1 MLYASRYQDGSGL
14 PYHRYRE
21 LGVYRLLFPYCQE
34 EEARRFGRRILDP
47 IAEYDA
53 ENKTSLTETL
63 SVYVR
68 AGEDMAAAARQLSQ
82 HEQTIRYRLNRIYE
96 ISGLDKKS
104 PADAEDL
111 SLAMKLELA
120 RQMLQ

>member
-1 MLYASRYQDGSGL
+1 M
-14 PYHRYRE
+14 
-21 LGVYRLLFPYCQE
+21 
-34 EEARRFGRRILDP
+34 DP

-68 AGEDMAAAARQLSQ
+68 ANEDLAAAARQLAQ

-104 PADAEDL
+104 LADTEEL